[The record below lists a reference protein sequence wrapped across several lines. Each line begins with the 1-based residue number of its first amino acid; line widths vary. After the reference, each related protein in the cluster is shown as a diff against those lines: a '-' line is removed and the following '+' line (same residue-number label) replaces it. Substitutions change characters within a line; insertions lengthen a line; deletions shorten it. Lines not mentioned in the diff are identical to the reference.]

1 MSSDRLDGSPSQQSV
16 EQSREARLVR
26 IAHGTL
32 AIGLDPFG
40 MLDPQIVVN
49 LLLEL
54 GVGVDLVIHGY
65 ASVKDLCVA
74 RDGSDKG
81 FGGNVDE
88 PWRPE
93 HAVRPSKGIP
103 KDGMLVFAVRTTL
116 VQLDDCLALALQ
128 QHGKQSALR
137 KGLG

>member
-1 MSSDRLDGSPSQQSV
+1 M
-16 EQSREARLVR
+16 
-26 IAHGTL
+26 
-32 AIGLDPFG
+32 AIGL
-40 MLDPQIVVN
+40 
-49 LLLEL
+49 
-54 GVGVDLVIHGY
+54 
-65 ASVKDLCVA
+65 VKDSSVA

-128 QHGKQSALR
+128 QDGEQSALR
-137 KGLG
+137 ERKGRG